1 VTRLPVPNN
10 QHSPVNLASKL
21 LKPLVVALACL
32 IASPCGEAWAGAGAA
47 EWVVVVNGDSTNSRT
62 LANHFCSLR
71 NIPFRNV
78 VVLRSI
84 PDRDRISVDEFR
96 DRILGPLLKEIEARG
111 LAPTVQGIAY
121 SCDFPTA
128 VTIDSD
134 LRELKDRSRYLTPV
148 GSINGLTY
156 LFRWVLAKNPT
167 YIGFEANWF
176 AAREGSA
183 ILNVYTGTPEQ
194 REELQK
200 WLENNQHEEAAQRFD
215 ELRATVEN
223 SFPIEFL
230 AARQWSLAGN
240 KSKAKERLASAIRK
254 GWRYR
259 KEISND
265 PAFDALSDDPE
276 FQKLVNRCPNDD
288 FRYLPT
294 RGFDARRF
302 YAPNTLESLKP
313 DQGISY
319 MLSTMLSVTRDEGI
333 TMPEAIA
340 HLERSALAD
349 YSRPVGGYFFNSTSD
364 VRTTAREPN
373 FAIAVEKL
381 QDMKLDAR
389 VTKSPLPGIFQKVNG
404 VTFGLAQFNWPRS
417 GAQLMPGSI
426 AENLTSFGGV
436 MTDTSQTKS
445 TELLRFGAAIT
456 SGTVTEPFAIQNKFP
471 HPMIHVHYAQGL
483 TAAEAYYQSVLC
495 PYQLLIVG
503 DPLCQPFAES
513 PRFMM
518 QGIKRGDRV
527 KGVVTLQLVASEADH
542 TVDPVRLTWLVDGVP
557 KNESPFQNRVRV
569 QVADADQGAQEWR
582 LIAKGPKPL
591 EHRFEQ
597 SVWVVTGPSESDI
610 TIQGP
615 EKWTIKEGEKLKVTF
630 ANPPKTG
637 SIAIRHDWEI
647 LAKQP
652 VDQTTFEID
661 AKDIGSGP
669 VRLQGIVLGE
679 NDQVLRASLPITVQV
694 DG

>member
-1 VTRLPVPNN
+1 MPRHPYPN
-10 QHSPVNLASKL
+10 QPHSSPGFSSKSSTILVLA
-21 LKPLVVALACL
+21 LVVL
-32 IASPCGEAWAGAGAA
+32 IQLLGGQSQAGATGS
-47 EWVVVVNGDSTNSRT
+47 EWIVVVNGDSTNSRT
-62 LANHFCSLR
+62 LANHFCALR

-78 VVLRSI
+78 IVLRSV

-111 LAPTVQGIAY
+111 LAPTIQGIAY

-128 VTIDSD
+128 VAIDSD
-134 LRELKDRSRYLTPV
+134 LKELKDRSTYLTPV

-156 LFRWVLAKNPT
+156 LFRWVLAKNPM

-183 ILNVYTGTPEQ
+183 LLNVYTGTPEQ
-194 REELQK
+194 RQELQEF
-200 WLENNQHEEAAQRFD
+200 LENNLHEQAAQRID
-215 ELRATVEN
+215 DLRDTVEN
-223 SFPIEFL
+223 SFPIDFL

-259 KEISND
+259 KEITGD
-265 PAFDALSDDPE
+265 PAFDSLTDDPE
-276 FQKLVNRCPNDD
+276 FQKIVNRCPNDD

-319 MLSTMLSVTRDEGI
+319 LLSTMLSVTRDQGI

-349 YSRPVGGYFFNSTSD
+349 YSRPVGGYFFMSTSD

-381 QDMKLDAR
+381 KDMKLDAR
-389 VTKSPLPGIFQKVNG
+389 VVKSPLPGVFQKVNG

-417 GAQLMPGSI
+417 GAQLLPGSI
-426 AENLTSFGGV
+426 AENLTSLGGV

-445 TELLRFGAAIT
+445 TELLRFGAAIS
-456 SGTVTEPFAIQNKFP
+456 SGTVTEPYAIQNKFP

-483 TAAEAYYQSVLC
+483 TSAEAYYQSVLC

-542 TVDPVRLTWLVDGVP
+542 TVDPVRLTWFVDGVP

-582 LIAKGPKPL
+582 LVAKGPKPF

-597 SVWVVTGPSESDI
+597 SVWVMTGPAESDI
-610 TIQGP
+610 SIQGP
-615 EKWTIKEGEKLKVTF
+615 ERWTAKDGEKLKITF
-630 ANPPKTG
+630 ANPPKAGT
-637 SIAIRHDWEI
+637 IAIRHDWEI

-652 VDQTTFEID
+652 IDQTTFELD
-661 AKDIGSGP
+661 AKDFGAGP

-679 NDQVLRASLPITVQV
+679 NDQVLRASMPITVQV
-694 DG
+694 EG